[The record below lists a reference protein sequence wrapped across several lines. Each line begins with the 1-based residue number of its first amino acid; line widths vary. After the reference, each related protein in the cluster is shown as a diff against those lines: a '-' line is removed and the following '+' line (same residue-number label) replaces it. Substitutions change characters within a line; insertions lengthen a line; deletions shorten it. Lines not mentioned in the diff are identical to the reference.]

1 MLNHHKWMEEQL
13 TGNGEL
19 NCIMLIAAEIF
30 QKECHRFAKVIKSR
44 ENNNNENVRIGGVH
58 NSCGKRVLSFD
69 KREMLLETLK
79 TPTKTHP
86 T

>member
-13 TGNGEL
+13 TENGEL
-19 NCIMLIAAEIF
+19 NCIMLIAAGIF
-30 QKECHRFAKVIKSR
+30 QKGCHRFAKAIKSR

-69 KREMLLETLK
+69 K
-79 TPTKTHP
+79 
-86 T
+86 